1 MYKMKKR
8 EKRFEIMYFSIFQLS
23 GCLKVLLFPICCPLV
38 VCHYVAEW
46 CGSCFLK
53 EIEEAVTPTVFSY
66 LTESSPQRSSAV
78 DDDVEKGDSSNQD
91 DSVPRESSSTKRV
104 PVEGEQTL
112 DDVGL

>member
-1 MYKMKKR
+1 MKIRK
-8 EKRFEIMYFSIFQLS
+8 EKKDFEIMYFSIFQLS

-53 EIEEAVTPTVFSY
+53 GIEETVTPTVFSY

-78 DDDVEKGDSSNQD
+78 DDDVEKGDISNQD
-91 DSVPRESSSTKRV
+91 DSVPRESSSTKQE
-104 PVEGEQTL
+104 PVEGEPNL